1 MGFQIGSQLAE
12 SLAEICTGSTEPAFL
27 DPSRADV
34 STPQGLMVGSST
46 SSILDSALELHSQG
60 DPQAELPLDQLEPP
74 EPPEEEPWAAGP
86 APVHA
91 DVEAT
96 ELVPAPPPTP
106 SPALTSQQDPASR
119 SPPPPAAE
127 LESWGLHSR
136 RHPSERYLQA
146 ALDPRLPC
154 PSVQELII
162 ILLTAVL
169 IAQRYESYR
178 ININKM

>member
-1 MGFQIGSQLAE
+1 MGHSKAPRCWVIQDHETLTSQRGMQPGRLAGAVLRH
-12 SLAEICTGSTEPAFL
+12 LAVCTGRGKDSPGSTWTL
-27 DPSRADV
+27 LVLS
-34 STPQGLMVGSST
+34 
-46 SSILDSALELHSQG
+46 
-60 DPQAELPLDQLEPP
+60 PLA
-74 EPPEEEPWAAGP
+74 AAGP

-106 SPALTSQQDPASR
+106 SPALTSQQDPASG

-178 ININKM
+178 INVNKM